1 MAMCLRH
8 IGWSNGHMSEK
19 KSGNEKKEGAKRLRI
34 PTGVIVTVFF
44 LFTTVVM
51 LVIFLNFLTSVDAPE
66 PEKLYQKYY
75 AMIVPEQESSFWNE
89 IYESA
94 RKAGEEKGIYVEQL
108 GNSMLRRYSR
118 EDLLRIAIAESV
130 DGIIVTSDESDE
142 MRELIGQATEKGIP
156 VVTLVSDCPS
166 SDRCCFVGINN
177 YNIGREYGDRIV
189 RLASTKKA
197 PGETVKVAVL
207 VDSYAEESG
216 QNVLCMGIQE
226 TVETGVKMN
235 YTDEVNVDVTLVPID
250 GSNAFSTQEGVRE
263 LVFGRDTVVPDIIV
277 CLSETETTSAYQ
289 MVVDSTKVGVISVLG
304 YHDSASVLNAIDRNV
319 IDATISI
326 DTDQLGTACVD
337 ALSEYSE
344 LGYTSQYIT
353 ADSMIID
360 ASNVAEHLKEVSDEK

>member
-1 MAMCLRH
+1 
-8 IGWSNGHMSEK
+8 MSEK

-226 TVETGVKMN
+226 TVETGVKLN